1 MLTLLLAPRIKRLTQ
16 AKKQKEKEKKELEN
30 MNRKHL
36 ANMRVVQKNL
46 VYVVGL
52 SSKLAKEEVSWH
64 VPRSSVDEM
73 LTLTQ
78 SRNLP
83 ADPDAQEQ

>member
-1 MLTLLLAPRIKRLTQ
+1 MQGCQSDFAFNSSTLNYSHTTRIKRLTQ
-16 AKKQKEKEKKELEN
+16 AKKQKEREKKELEN

-52 SSKLAKEEVSWH
+52 SSKLAKEEVSG
-64 VPRSSVDEM
+64 
-73 LTLTQ
+73 
-78 SRNLP
+78 
-83 ADPDAQEQ
+83 